1 MLPLLGFSEKEGFPS
16 CGKAAAG
23 ALPSCR
29 HSLGPAACPSSDV
42 SPLGGLAASSIEG
55 ARDMAEQLSEEQVA
69 EFMEAFHRFDKDKD
83 SAINT
88 QELGLNPSEAT
99 LKGFIARDDADG
111 DGVISSQ
118 EFLAVIAKG
127 VQARARADDL
137 RTAFHAFD
145 LDGDGHISMDELKQ
159 AMAQLEVS
167 QEELDIMIREADMDR
182 DGQVSYEEFVHV
194 LMLK

>member
-1 MLPLLGFSEKEGFPS
+1 
-16 CGKAAAG
+16 
-23 ALPSCR
+23 
-29 HSLGPAACPSSDV
+29 
-42 SPLGGLAASSIEG
+42 
-55 ARDMAEQLSEEQVA
+55 MAEQLSKEQVA
-69 EFMEAFHRFDKDKD
+69 EFMEAFDRFDKDKD
-83 SAINT
+83 SAINI
-88 QELGLNPSEAT
+88 QELGLNPSEAA
-99 LKGFIARDDADG
+99 LKRFIAREDTDG

-118 EFLAVIAKG
+118 EFLAVVAKG